1 MPALPL
7 DEAGK
12 YVAAAYLVFL
22 ALLLIYVAIMSG
34 RLSRL
39 ERDLTDLNREL
50 DKADGFAVGAGASQG
65 DASAASPSHEPQRSA
80 G

>member
-34 RLSRL
+34 RLGRL
-39 ERDLTDLNREL
+39 ERDLTELNRDLAER
-50 DKADGFAVGAGASQG
+50 DQQQERDPEHV
-65 DASAASPSHEPQRSA
+65 R
-80 G
+80 

>member
-22 ALLLIYVAIMSG
+22 ALLLVYVAIMAG

-39 ERDLTDLNREL
+39 ERDLTDLNADAAARDEAREREHV
-50 DKADGFAVGAGASQG
+50 A
-65 DASAASPSHEPQRSA
+65 P
-80 G
+80 

>member
-22 ALLLIYVAIMSG
+22 ALVLIYVAIMAI
-34 RLSRL
+34 RLATIQRDLSDVVELL
-39 ERDLTDLNREL
+39 ERDDPARAQAKAEEL
-50 DKADGFAVGAGASQG
+50 SEV
-65 DASAASPSHEPQRSA
+65 
-80 G
+80 

>member
-22 ALLLIYVAIMSG
+22 AILLIYVAIMSG

-50 DKADGFAVGAGASQG
+50 DERAAETEASR
-65 DASAASPSHEPQRSA
+65 DPEHVR
-80 G
+80 